1 MADDLKIRVPVEL
14 DTSKVKDDIPK
25 LNNILANDNKAHA
38 KIIGGLDLN
47 KTQKKIQSQLATISK
62 NLKIDIGGLNVTSIQ
77 SGIKVAEKQVVSSVK
92 NIKHEIQNIDTTLAE
107 TFKAG
112 FNKDG
117 QIDIIKTIE
126 NARKI
131 LSQFGNPT
139 FSWAKDSSGEVTQIT
154 AEVTSLTGQ
163 VEKLKYALN
172 ETNGSFD
179 YLSGSSS
186 EKGIL
191 KLIADI
197 DKAKSDYTAKLSA
210 FKSANKGIESGI
222 GNEINAVNVAI
233 DNLGKGG
240 SIAEV
245 DKLFNSLKTTA
256 SNIRQ
261 NLKSLTSSFNETTN
275 AENTLAKMP
284 TTIQEISNN
293 FSKLKN
299 QPQEIVDLIQGLNTQ
314 LTKVKDTEENFGR
327 NKQWSEEYRELVVS
341 VKKAETEIKSLQ
353 LLEKSD
359 NSEAQQQASRY
370 NKIIENISLINK
382 LEKQRISAGKEETVE
397 INRQIKNAK
406 GRISTAESYLKKNK
420 LISSEYEEQIRLL
433 KKTGEYQQA
442 IVKAKSADK
451 SSATSTKTENNVARL
466 TQNLTT
472 LETKWKESPIFNGE
486 FQEKFNELKTS
497 LSNVGG
503 DPKALDEYRIKL
515 NELTNELKRADVAY
529 KASFSSNKSQ
539 QSIEATKQN
548 IKKLIYTI
556 QTWQQ
561 ANTKAMSKNTFN
573 GGTYQVETDNMI
585 ASLKKLLNASDL
597 TASDLKANVD
607 KINRSFRTMSSE
619 AQAAG
624 VNGLSFFDKIKEDA
638 LKFTSWMSLT
648 TVISGISRE
657 AVKFYNNVVDIDTA
671 MTELRKVTDN
681 TNQQYAEFFDN
692 IGQKAKDLKINLSD
706 LISQTAEWG
715 KRGYS
720 LDEAETLATNSGIYS
735 VVGEVDNATAVQ
747 DLTTVMKSY
756 NMTVDE
762 SINIVDKFN
771 AISNK
776 YAVSASDIGDMLS
789 RSVSSL
795 SVAGNTLDQ
804 AIAMGTAITEITGDA
819 AEAGNSLKVLSMR
832 LRGAKTELE
841 DAGESTEGM
850 AVSTSKLREDIK
862 ALTNVNGT
870 GGFDIMKDSQ
880 NFKSTYEIMKG
891 IANVW
896 NDLTDTSKAAVIEK
910 IAGKQRGNTITAL
923 LTNMSQADKIVN
935 DSIGSA
941 GSAMSEY
948 EKYLDSIQGRVQGF
962 QTSIENLSA
971 TLINGDLVKF
981 GITSGT
987 QIIDVL
993 DNLISKFGVL
1003 ETLIPTVMA
1012 GLSFKNVGK
1021 QLLKMP
1027 TYAQPQ
1033 TICA

>member
-25 LNNILANDNKAHA
+25 LNNVLANDNKAHA
-38 KIIGGLDLN
+38 KIIGGLDLS

-77 SGIKVAEKQVVSSVK
+77 NSIKVAEKQVTSSVK

-117 QIDIIKTIE
+117 QIDIVKTIE
-126 NARKI
+126 NARKV

-139 FSWAKDSSGEVTQIT
+139 FSWTKDSSGEVTQIA

-222 GNEINAVNVAI
+222 GNEINAVNAAI

-284 TTIQEISNN
+284 ATIQEISNS
-293 FSKLKN
+293 FSKLKQ
-299 QPQEIVDLIQGLNTQ
+299 QPSEVSELISNLNSQ
-314 LTKVKDTEENFGR
+314 LNKVNETESQFGR
-327 NKQWSEEYRELVVS
+327 NEKWSEEYRELVVS

-406 GRISTAESYLKKNK
+406 GRISTAESYLEKHK

-433 KKTGEYQQA
+433 KRTGEYEQA

-607 KINRSFRTMSSE
+607 KINRSFKTMSSE

-692 IGQKAKDLKINLSD
+692 IGQKAKDLKIDLSD

-896 NDLTDTSKAAVIEK
+896 NDLTDTSKAAIIEK

-923 LTNMSQADKIVN
+923 LTNMSQANKIVN

-1003 ETLIPTVMA
+1003 ETLIPAVMA

>member
-25 LNNILANDNKAHA
+25 LNNVLANDNKAHA
-38 KIIGGLDLN
+38 KIIGELDLS

-77 SGIKVAEKQVVSSVK
+77 NSIKVAEKQVTSSVK

-117 QIDIIKTIE
+117 QIDIVKTIE
-126 NARKI
+126 NARKV

-139 FSWAKDSSGEVTQIT
+139 FSWTKDSSGEVTQIA

-197 DKAKSDYTAKLSA
+197 DKAKSKYTTLLSE
-210 FKSANKGIESGI
+210 FKSSNSGIETGLTK
-222 GNEINAVNVAI
+222 EIADVNNAIN
-233 DNLGKGG
+233 NLGKGG
-240 SIAEV
+240 SVAEV
-245 DKLFNSLKTTA
+245 DSLFNTLKTTA
-256 SNIRQ
+256 NEIKQ
-261 NLKSLTSSFNETTN
+261 NLDTTSSSFNKVTN

-284 TTIQEISNN
+284 ATIQEISNN

-299 QPQEIVDLIQGLNTQ
+299 QPQEIVDLIQGLDTQ

-327 NKQWSEEYRELVVS
+327 NKKWSEEYRELVVS

-359 NSEAQQQASRY
+359 NSEAQQQAHYY
-370 NKIIENISLINK
+370 NKMFGEIKQINK
-382 LEKQRISAGKEETVE
+382 LKKQQVNAGEQENVE
-397 INRQIKNAK
+397 LKRQIKNL
-406 GRISTAESYLKKNK
+406 ESRVSYDEKQLKKKK
-420 LISSEYEEQIRLL
+420 LITEELERQKNELINIGREELRL
-433 KKTGEYQQA
+433 A
-442 IVKAKSADK
+442 NSRSADK

-648 TVISGISRE
+648 TVISGVSRE

-692 IGQKAKDLKINLSD
+692 IGQKAKDLKIDLSD

-896 NDLTDTSKAAVIEK
+896 NDLTDTSKAAIIEK

-1003 ETLIPTVMA
+1003 ETLIPAVMA

-1021 QLLKMP
+1021 QYIKMP

>member
-25 LNNILANDNKAHA
+25 LNNVLANDNKAHA
-38 KIIGGLDLN
+38 KIIGELDLN

-77 SGIKVAEKQVVSSVK
+77 SSIKAAEKQVTSSVK

-112 FNKDG
+112 FNKNG
-117 QIDIIKTIE
+117 QIDIVKTIE
-126 NARKI
+126 NARKV

-139 FSWAKDSSGEVTQIT
+139 FSWTKDSSGEVTQIT

-197 DKAKSDYTAKLSA
+197 DKAKSKYTTLLSE
-210 FKSANKGIESGI
+210 FKSSNSGIETGLTK
-222 GNEINAVNVAI
+222 EIADVNNAIN
-233 DNLGKGG
+233 NLGKGG
-240 SIAEV
+240 SVAEV
-245 DKLFNSLKTTA
+245 DSLFNTLKTTA
-256 SNIRQ
+256 NEIKQ
-261 NLKSLTSSFNETTN
+261 NLDTTSSSFNKVTN

-284 TTIQEISNN
+284 ATIQEISNN

-314 LTKVKDTEENFGR
+314 LIKVKDTEENFGR

-359 NSEAQQQASRY
+359 NSEAQQQVHYY
-370 NKIIENISLINK
+370 NKIFGEIKQINK
-382 LEKQRISAGKEETVE
+382 LKKQQVNAGEQENVE
-397 INRQIKNAK
+397 LKRQIKNLES
-406 GRISTAESYLKKNK
+406 RISYDEKQLKKKK
-420 LISSEYEEQIRLL
+420 LITEELERQKNELINIGREELRL
-433 KKTGEYQQA
+433 A
-442 IVKAKSADK
+442 NSRSADK

-515 NELTNELKRADVAY
+515 NELTNELKRADVVY
-529 KASFSSNKSQ
+529 KASFSNNKSQ
-539 QSIEATKQN
+539 QSIEATRQN

-597 TASDLKANVD
+597 TASDLKVNVD
-607 KINRSFRTMSSE
+607 RINRSFRTMSSE

-692 IGQKAKDLKINLSD
+692 IGQKAKDLKIDLSD

-819 AEAGNSLKVLSMR
+819 AEAGKHKLPDYIIIYSM
-832 LRGAKTELE
+832 KITI
-841 DAGESTEGM
+841 S
-850 AVSTSKLREDIK
+850 V
-862 ALTNVNGT
+862 
-870 GGFDIMKDSQ
+870 
-880 NFKSTYEIMKG
+880 KG
-891 IANVW
+891 
-896 NDLTDTSKAAVIEK
+896 
-910 IAGKQRGNTITAL
+910 
-923 LTNMSQADKIVN
+923 
-935 DSIGSA
+935 
-941 GSAMSEY
+941 
-948 EKYLDSIQGRVQGF
+948 
-962 QTSIENLSA
+962 
-971 TLINGDLVKF
+971 
-981 GITSGT
+981 
-987 QIIDVL
+987 
-993 DNLISKFGVL
+993 
-1003 ETLIPTVMA
+1003 
-1012 GLSFKNVGK
+1012 
-1021 QLLKMP
+1021 
-1027 TYAQPQ
+1027 
-1033 TICA
+1033 

>member
-25 LNNILANDNKAHA
+25 LNNVLANDNKAHA
-38 KIIGGLDLN
+38 KIIGELDLS

-77 SGIKVAEKQVVSSVK
+77 NSIKVAEKQVTSSVK

-117 QIDIIKTIE
+117 QIDIVKTIE
-126 NARKI
+126 NARKV

-139 FSWAKDSSGEVTQIT
+139 FSWTKDSSGEVTQIT

-222 GNEINAVNVAI
+222 GNEINAVNAAI
-233 DNLGKGG
+233 DNLGNGG

-284 TTIQEISNN
+284 ATIQEISNS
-293 FSKLKN
+293 FSKLKQ
-299 QPQEIVDLIQGLNTQ
+299 QPSEVSELIGNLNSQ
-314 LTKVKDTEENFGR
+314 LNKVNETESQFGR
-327 NKQWSEEYRELVVS
+327 NEKWSEEYRELVVS

-406 GRISTAESYLKKNK
+406 GRISTAESYLEKHK

-433 KKTGEYQQA
+433 KRTGEYEQA

-692 IGQKAKDLKINLSD
+692 IGQKAKDLKIDLSD

-819 AEAGNSLKVLSMR
+819 AEAGKRKLPDYIIIYSMQI
-832 LRGAKTELE
+832 TI
-841 DAGESTEGM
+841 S
-850 AVSTSKLREDIK
+850 V
-862 ALTNVNGT
+862 
-870 GGFDIMKDSQ
+870 
-880 NFKSTYEIMKG
+880 KG
-891 IANVW
+891 
-896 NDLTDTSKAAVIEK
+896 
-910 IAGKQRGNTITAL
+910 
-923 LTNMSQADKIVN
+923 
-935 DSIGSA
+935 
-941 GSAMSEY
+941 
-948 EKYLDSIQGRVQGF
+948 
-962 QTSIENLSA
+962 
-971 TLINGDLVKF
+971 
-981 GITSGT
+981 
-987 QIIDVL
+987 
-993 DNLISKFGVL
+993 
-1003 ETLIPTVMA
+1003 
-1012 GLSFKNVGK
+1012 
-1021 QLLKMP
+1021 
-1027 TYAQPQ
+1027 
-1033 TICA
+1033 

>member
-25 LNNILANDNKAHA
+25 LNNVLANDNKAHA
-38 KIIGGLDLN
+38 KIIGELDLN

-77 SGIKVAEKQVVSSVK
+77 SSIKAAEKQVTSSVK

-117 QIDIIKTIE
+117 QIDIVKTIE

-139 FSWAKDSSGEVTQIT
+139 FSWTKDSSGEVTQIT

-186 EKGIL
+186 EKSIL

-222 GNEINAVNVAI
+222 GNEINAVNAAI

-284 TTIQEISNN
+284 ATIQEISNS
-293 FSKLKN
+293 FSKLKQ
-299 QPQEIVDLIQGLNTQ
+299 QPSEVSELINNLNSQ
-314 LTKVKDTEENFGR
+314 LNKVNKTESQFGR
-327 NKQWSEEYRELVVS
+327 NEKWSEEYRELVIS
-341 VKKAETEIKSLQ
+341 VKKAETEIKNLQ

-406 GRISTAESYLKKNK
+406 GRISTAESYLEKHK

-433 KKTGEYQQA
+433 KKTGEYEQA

-486 FQEKFNELKTS
+486 FQEKFNELKIS

-539 QSIEATKQN
+539 QNIEATRQN

-561 ANTKAMSKNTFN
+561 ANTKAMGKNTFN

-597 TASDLKANVD
+597 TASDLKVNVD

-692 IGQKAKDLKINLSD
+692 IGQKAKDLKIDLSD

-795 SVAGNTLDQ
+795 RVAGNTLDQ

-910 IAGKQRGNTITAL
+910 IAGR
-923 LTNMSQADKIVN
+923 V
-935 DSIGSA
+935 
-941 GSAMSEY
+941 
-948 EKYLDSIQGRVQGF
+948 YLNVQ
-962 QTSIENLSA
+962 
-971 TLINGDLVKF
+971 K
-981 GITSGT
+981 
-987 QIIDVL
+987 
-993 DNLISKFGVL
+993 
-1003 ETLIPTVMA
+1003 
-1012 GLSFKNVGK
+1012 
-1021 QLLKMP
+1021 
-1027 TYAQPQ
+1027 
-1033 TICA
+1033 CA

>member
-25 LNNILANDNKAHA
+25 LNNVLANDNKAHV
-38 KIIGGLDLN
+38 KIIGELDLS

-77 SGIKVAEKQVVSSVK
+77 NSIKVAEKQVTSSVK

-117 QIDIIKTIE
+117 QIDIVKTIE
-126 NARKI
+126 NARKV

-139 FSWAKDSSGEVTQIT
+139 FSWTKDSSGEVAQIT

-222 GNEINAVNVAI
+222 GNEINAVNAAI
-233 DNLGKGG
+233 DNLGNGG

-284 TTIQEISNN
+284 ATIQEISNS
-293 FSKLKN
+293 FSKLKQ
-299 QPQEIVDLIQGLNTQ
+299 QPSEVSELIGNLNSQ
-314 LTKVKDTEENFGR
+314 LNKVNETESQFGR
-327 NKQWSEEYRELVVS
+327 NEKWSEEYRELVVS

-406 GRISTAESYLKKNK
+406 GRISTAESYLEKHK

-433 KKTGEYQQA
+433 KRTGEYEQA

-451 SSATSTKTENNVARL
+451 SSATFTKTENNVARL

-472 LETKWKESPIFNGE
+472 LETNWKESPIFNGE

-503 DPKALDEYRIKL
+503 NPKALDEYRIKL

-539 QSIEATKQN
+539 QSIEVTKQN

-692 IGQKAKDLKINLSD
+692 IGQKAKDLKIDLSD

-910 IAGKQRGNTITAL
+910 IAGR
-923 LTNMSQADKIVN
+923 V
-935 DSIGSA
+935 
-941 GSAMSEY
+941 
-948 EKYLDSIQGRVQGF
+948 YLNVQ
-962 QTSIENLSA
+962 
-971 TLINGDLVKF
+971 K
-981 GITSGT
+981 
-987 QIIDVL
+987 
-993 DNLISKFGVL
+993 
-1003 ETLIPTVMA
+1003 
-1012 GLSFKNVGK
+1012 
-1021 QLLKMP
+1021 
-1027 TYAQPQ
+1027 
-1033 TICA
+1033 CA

>member
-25 LNNILANDNKAHA
+25 LNNVLANDNKAHV
-38 KIIGGLDLN
+38 KIIGELDLS

-77 SGIKVAEKQVVSSVK
+77 NSIKVAEKQVTSSVK

-117 QIDIIKTIE
+117 QIDIVKTIE
-126 NARKI
+126 NARKV

-139 FSWAKDSSGEVTQIT
+139 FSWTKDSSGEVAQIT

-222 GNEINAVNVAI
+222 GNEINAVNAAI
-233 DNLGKGG
+233 DNLGNGG

-284 TTIQEISNN
+284 ATIQEISNS
-293 FSKLKN
+293 FSKLKQ
-299 QPQEIVDLIQGLNTQ
+299 QPSEVSELIGNLNSQ
-314 LTKVKDTEENFGR
+314 LNKVNETESQFGR
-327 NKQWSEEYRELVVS
+327 NEKWSEEYRELVVS

-406 GRISTAESYLKKNK
+406 GRISTAESYLEKHK

-433 KKTGEYQQA
+433 KRTGEYEQA

-451 SSATSTKTENNVARL
+451 SSVTFTKTENNVARL

-472 LETKWKESPIFNGE
+472 LETNWKESPIFNGE

-503 DPKALDEYRIKL
+503 NPKALDEYRIKL

-910 IAGKQRGNTITAL
+910 IAGR
-923 LTNMSQADKIVN
+923 V
-935 DSIGSA
+935 
-941 GSAMSEY
+941 
-948 EKYLDSIQGRVQGF
+948 YLNVQ
-962 QTSIENLSA
+962 
-971 TLINGDLVKF
+971 K
-981 GITSGT
+981 
-987 QIIDVL
+987 
-993 DNLISKFGVL
+993 
-1003 ETLIPTVMA
+1003 
-1012 GLSFKNVGK
+1012 
-1021 QLLKMP
+1021 
-1027 TYAQPQ
+1027 
-1033 TICA
+1033 CA

>member
-25 LNNILANDNKAHA
+25 LNNVLANDNKAHA
-38 KIIGGLDLN
+38 KIIGELDLN

-77 SGIKVAEKQVVSSVK
+77 SSIKAAEKQVTSSVK

-117 QIDIIKTIE
+117 QIDIVKTIE
-126 NARKI
+126 NARKV

-139 FSWAKDSSGEVTQIT
+139 FSWTKDSSGEVTQIT

-284 TTIQEISNN
+284 ATIQEISNS
-293 FSKLKN
+293 FSKLKQQPSEVSELIGNLNSQLNKVNETEN
-299 QPQEIVDLIQGLNTQ
+299 Q
-314 LTKVKDTEENFGR
+314 FGR
-327 NKQWSEEYRELVVS
+327 NEKWSEEYRELVVS
-341 VKKAETEIKSLQ
+341 VKKAETEIKNLQ

-433 KKTGEYQQA
+433 KKTGEYEQA

-539 QSIEATKQN
+539 QNIEATRQN

-561 ANTKAMSKNTFN
+561 ANTKAMGKNTFN

-597 TASDLKANVD
+597 TASDLKVNVD

-671 MTELRKVTDN
+671 MTDLRKVTDN
-681 TNQQYAEFFDN
+681 TNQQYTEFFDN
-692 IGQKAKDLKINLSD
+692 IGQKAKDLKIDLSD

-910 IAGKQRGNTITAL
+910 IAGR
-923 LTNMSQADKIVN
+923 V
-935 DSIGSA
+935 
-941 GSAMSEY
+941 
-948 EKYLDSIQGRVQGF
+948 YLNVQ
-962 QTSIENLSA
+962 
-971 TLINGDLVKF
+971 K
-981 GITSGT
+981 
-987 QIIDVL
+987 
-993 DNLISKFGVL
+993 
-1003 ETLIPTVMA
+1003 
-1012 GLSFKNVGK
+1012 
-1021 QLLKMP
+1021 
-1027 TYAQPQ
+1027 
-1033 TICA
+1033 CA

>member
-25 LNNILANDNKAHA
+25 LNNVLANDNKAHA
-38 KIIGGLDLN
+38 KIIGELDLN

-77 SGIKVAEKQVVSSVK
+77 SSIKAAEKQVTSSVK

-117 QIDIIKTIE
+117 QIDIVKTIE

-139 FSWAKDSSGEVTQIT
+139 FSWTKDSSGEVTQIT

-222 GNEINAVNVAI
+222 GNEINAVNAAI

-284 TTIQEISNN
+284 ATIQEISNS
-293 FSKLKN
+293 FSKLKQQPSEVSELISNLNSQLNKVNETEN
-299 QPQEIVDLIQGLNTQ
+299 Q
-314 LTKVKDTEENFGR
+314 FGR
-327 NKQWSEEYRELVVS
+327 NEKWSEEYRELVVS

-406 GRISTAESYLKKNK
+406 GRISTAERYLKKNK

-433 KKTGEYQQA
+433 KKTGEYEQA

-486 FQEKFNELKTS
+486 FQEKFNKLKTS

-539 QSIEATKQN
+539 QNIEATRQN

-561 ANTKAMSKNTFN
+561 VNTKAMSKNTFN
-573 GGTYQVETDNMI
+573 GSTYQVETDNMI

-607 KINRSFRTMSSE
+607 KINRSFRTMGSE

-671 MTELRKVTDN
+671 MTDLRKVTDN

-692 IGQKAKDLKINLSD
+692 IGQKAKDLKIDLSD

>member
-25 LNNILANDNKAHA
+25 LNNVLANDNKAHA
-38 KIIGGLDLN
+38 KIIGELDLN

-77 SGIKVAEKQVVSSVK
+77 SSIKAAEKQVTSSVK

-117 QIDIIKTIE
+117 QIDIVKTIE

-139 FSWAKDSSGEVTQIT
+139 FSWTKDSSGEVTQIT

-191 KLIADI
+191 KLVADI

-284 TTIQEISNN
+284 ATIQEISNS
-293 FSKLKN
+293 FSKLKQ
-299 QPQEIVDLIQGLNTQ
+299 QPSEVSDLISSLNSQ
-314 LTKVKDTEENFGR
+314 LNKVNETESQFGR
-327 NKQWSEEYRELVVS
+327 NEKWSEEYRELVVS

-406 GRISTAESYLKKNK
+406 GRISTAESYLEKHK

-433 KKTGEYQQA
+433 KKTGEYEQA

-515 NELTNELKRADVAY
+515 NELTNGLKRADVAY

-539 QSIEATKQN
+539 QNIEATRQN

-561 ANTKAMSKNTFN
+561 ANTKAMGKNTFN

-597 TASDLKANVD
+597 TASDLKVNVD

-692 IGQKAKDLKINLSD
+692 IGQKAKDLKIDLSD

-896 NDLTDTSKAAVIEK
+896 NDLTDTSKAAIIEK

-948 EKYLDSIQGRVQGF
+948 EKYLDSIQGRIQGF

>member
-25 LNNILANDNKAHA
+25 LNNVLANDNKAHA
-38 KIIGGLDLN
+38 KIIGELDLS

-77 SGIKVAEKQVVSSVK
+77 NSIKVAEKQVTSSVK

-117 QIDIIKTIE
+117 QIDIVKTIE
-126 NARKI
+126 NARKV

-222 GNEINAVNVAI
+222 GNEINAVNAAI

-284 TTIQEISNN
+284 ATIQEISNS
-293 FSKLKN
+293 FSKLKQ
-299 QPQEIVDLIQGLNTQ
+299 QPSEVSELISNLNSQ
-314 LTKVKDTEENFGR
+314 LNKVNETESQFGR
-327 NKQWSEEYRELVVS
+327 NEKWSEEYRELVVS

-406 GRISTAESYLKKNK
+406 GRISTAESYLEKHK

-433 KKTGEYQQA
+433 KKTGEYEQA

-539 QSIEATKQN
+539 QNIEATKQN

-607 KINRSFRTMSSE
+607 RINRSFRTMSSE

-692 IGQKAKDLKINLSD
+692 IGQKAKDLKIDLSD

-896 NDLTDTSKAAVIEK
+896 NDLTDTSKAAIIEK

-1003 ETLIPTVMA
+1003 ETLIPAVMA

-1021 QLLKMP
+1021 QYIKMP

>member
-25 LNNILANDNKAHA
+25 LNNVLANDNKAHA
-38 KIIGGLDLN
+38 KIIGELDLS

-77 SGIKVAEKQVVSSVK
+77 NSIKVAEKQVTSSVK

-117 QIDIIKTIE
+117 QIDIVKTIE
-126 NARKI
+126 NARKV
-131 LSQFGNPT
+131 LSQFGNPA

-284 TTIQEISNN
+284 ATIQEISNS
-293 FSKLKN
+293 FSKLKQQPSEVSELIGNLNSQLNKVNETEN
-299 QPQEIVDLIQGLNTQ
+299 Q
-314 LTKVKDTEENFGR
+314 FGR
-327 NKQWSEEYRELVVS
+327 NEKWSEEYRELVVS
-341 VKKAETEIKSLQ
+341 VKKAETEIKNLQ

-359 NSEAQQQASRY
+359 NSEAQQQAHYY
-370 NKIIENISLINK
+370 NKMFGEIKQINK
-382 LEKQRISAGKEETVE
+382 LKKQQVNAGEQENVE
-397 INRQIKNAK
+397 LKRQIKNL
-406 GRISTAESYLKKNK
+406 ESRVSYDERQLKKKK
-420 LISSEYEEQIRLL
+420 LITEELERQKNELINIGREELRL
-433 KKTGEYQQA
+433 A
-442 IVKAKSADK
+442 NSRSADK

-648 TVISGISRE
+648 TVISGVSRE

-692 IGQKAKDLKINLSD
+692 IGQKAKDLKIDLSD

-896 NDLTDTSKAAVIEK
+896 NDLTDTSKAAIIEK

-1003 ETLIPTVMA
+1003 ETLIPAVMA

-1021 QLLKMP
+1021 QYIKMP

>member
-25 LNNILANDNKAHA
+25 LNNVLANDNKAHV
-38 KIIGGLDLN
+38 KIIGELDLS

-77 SGIKVAEKQVVSSVK
+77 NSIKVAEKQVTSSVK

-117 QIDIIKTIE
+117 QIDIVKTIE
-126 NARKI
+126 NARKV

-139 FSWAKDSSGEVTQIT
+139 FSWTKDSSGEVAQIT

-222 GNEINAVNVAI
+222 GNEINAVNAAI
-233 DNLGKGG
+233 DNLGNGG

-284 TTIQEISNN
+284 ATIQEISNS
-293 FSKLKN
+293 FSKLKQ
-299 QPQEIVDLIQGLNTQ
+299 QPSEVSELIGNLNSQ
-314 LTKVKDTEENFGR
+314 LNKVNETESQFGR
-327 NKQWSEEYRELVVS
+327 NEKWSEEYRELVVS

-406 GRISTAESYLKKNK
+406 GRISTAESYLEKHK

-433 KKTGEYQQA
+433 KRTGEYEQA

-451 SSATSTKTENNVARL
+451 SSATFTKTENNVARL

-472 LETKWKESPIFNGE
+472 LETNWKESPIFNGE

-503 DPKALDEYRIKL
+503 NPKALDEYRIKL

-692 IGQKAKDLKINLSD
+692 IGQKAKDLKIDLSD
-706 LISQTAEWG
+706 LISQTAKWG

-896 NDLTDTSKAAVIEK
+896 NDLTDTSKAAIIEK
-910 IAGKQRGNTITAL
+910 IAGR
-923 LTNMSQADKIVN
+923 V
-935 DSIGSA
+935 
-941 GSAMSEY
+941 
-948 EKYLDSIQGRVQGF
+948 YLNVQ
-962 QTSIENLSA
+962 
-971 TLINGDLVKF
+971 K
-981 GITSGT
+981 
-987 QIIDVL
+987 
-993 DNLISKFGVL
+993 
-1003 ETLIPTVMA
+1003 
-1012 GLSFKNVGK
+1012 
-1021 QLLKMP
+1021 
-1027 TYAQPQ
+1027 
-1033 TICA
+1033 CA

>member
-14 DTSKVKDDIPK
+14 DTSKVKDDISK
-25 LNNILANDNKAHA
+25 LNNVLANDNKAHA
-38 KIIGGLDLN
+38 KIIGELDLN

-77 SGIKVAEKQVVSSVK
+77 SGIKVAEKRVVSSVK

-117 QIDIIKTIE
+117 QIDIVKTIE
-126 NARKI
+126 NARKV

-139 FSWAKDSSGEVTQIT
+139 FSWTKDSSGEVTQIT

-222 GNEINAVNVAI
+222 GNEINAVNAAI

-284 TTIQEISNN
+284 VTIQEISNS
-293 FSKLKN
+293 FSKLKQQPSEVSELISNLNSQLNKVNETEN
-299 QPQEIVDLIQGLNTQ
+299 Q
-314 LTKVKDTEENFGR
+314 FGR
-327 NKQWSEEYRELVVS
+327 NEKWSEEYRELVVS

-406 GRISTAESYLKKNK
+406 GRISTAERYLKKNK

-433 KKTGEYQQA
+433 KKTGEYEQA

-486 FQEKFNELKTS
+486 FQEKFNKLKTS

-539 QSIEATKQN
+539 QNIEATRQN

-561 ANTKAMSKNTFN
+561 VNTKAMSKNTFN

-671 MTELRKVTDN
+671 MTDLRKVTDN

-692 IGQKAKDLKINLSD
+692 IGQKAKDLKIDLSD

>member
-25 LNNILANDNKAHA
+25 LNNVLANDNKAHV
-38 KIIGGLDLN
+38 KIIGELDLS

-77 SGIKVAEKQVVSSVK
+77 NSIKVAEKQVTSSVK

-117 QIDIIKTIE
+117 QIDIVKTIE
-126 NARKI
+126 NARKV

-139 FSWAKDSSGEVTQIT
+139 FSWTKDSSGEVAQIT

-222 GNEINAVNVAI
+222 GNEINAVNAAI
-233 DNLGKGG
+233 DNLGNGG

-284 TTIQEISNN
+284 ATIQEISNS
-293 FSKLKN
+293 FSKLKQ
-299 QPQEIVDLIQGLNTQ
+299 QPSEVSELIGNLNSQ
-314 LTKVKDTEENFGR
+314 LNKVNETESQFGR

-359 NSEAQQQASRY
+359 NSEAQQQAHYY
-370 NKIIENISLINK
+370 NKMFGEIKQINK
-382 LEKQRISAGKEETVE
+382 LKKQQVNAGEQENVE
-397 INRQIKNAK
+397 LKRQIKNL
-406 GRISTAESYLKKNK
+406 ESRVSYDEKQLKKKK
-420 LISSEYEEQIRLL
+420 LITEELERQKNELINIGREELRL
-433 KKTGEYQQA
+433 A
-442 IVKAKSADK
+442 NSRSADK

-539 QSIEATKQN
+539 QNIEATKQN

-692 IGQKAKDLKINLSD
+692 IGQKAKDLKIDLSD

-896 NDLTDTSKAAVIEK
+896 NNLTDTSKAAVIEK

-1003 ETLIPTVMA
+1003 KTLIPTVMA

>member
-25 LNNILANDNKAHA
+25 LNNVLANDNKAHA
-38 KIIGGLDLN
+38 KIIGELDLN

-77 SGIKVAEKQVVSSVK
+77 SSIKAAEKQVTSSVK

-117 QIDIIKTIE
+117 QIDIVKTIE
-126 NARKI
+126 NARKV

-139 FSWAKDSSGEVTQIT
+139 FSWTKDSSGEVTQIT
-154 AEVTSLTGQ
+154 AEITSLTGQ

-222 GNEINAVNVAI
+222 GNEINAVNIAI

-284 TTIQEISNN
+284 ATIQEISNS
-293 FSKLKN
+293 FSKLKQ
-299 QPQEIVDLIQGLNTQ
+299 QPSEVSELINNLTSQLN
-314 LTKVKDTEENFGR
+314 KVNETESQFGR
-327 NKQWSEEYRELVVS
+327 NEKWSEEYRELVVS
-341 VKKAETEIKSLQ
+341 VKKAETEIKNLQ

-406 GRISTAESYLKKNK
+406 GRISTAESYLEKHK

-433 KKTGEYQQA
+433 KKTGEYEQA

-539 QSIEATKQN
+539 QNIEATRQN

-561 ANTKAMSKNTFN
+561 ANTKAMGKNTFN

-597 TASDLKANVD
+597 TASDLKVNVD

-671 MTELRKVTDN
+671 MTDLRKVTDN

-692 IGQKAKDLKINLSD
+692 IGQKAKDLKIDLSD

-776 YAVSASDIGDMLS
+776 YAVSASDIGDILS

>member
-25 LNNILANDNKAHA
+25 LNNVLANDNKAHA
-38 KIIGGLDLN
+38 KIIGELDLN

-126 NARKI
+126 NARKV

-139 FSWAKDSSGEVTQIT
+139 FSWTKDSSGEVTQIT

-191 KLIADI
+191 KLVADI

-284 TTIQEISNN
+284 ATIQEISNS
-293 FSKLKN
+293 FSKLKQ
-299 QPQEIVDLIQGLNTQ
+299 QPSEVSDLISSLNSQ
-314 LTKVKDTEENFGR
+314 LNKVNETESQFGR
-327 NKQWSEEYRELVVS
+327 NEKWSKEYRELVVS

-359 NSEAQQQASRY
+359 NSETQQQASRY

-433 KKTGEYQQA
+433 KKTGEYEQA

-539 QSIEATKQN
+539 QNIEATRQN

-561 ANTKAMSKNTFN
+561 ANTKAMGKNTFN

-597 TASDLKANVD
+597 TASDLKVNVD

-671 MTELRKVTDN
+671 MTDLRKVTDN
-681 TNQQYAEFFDN
+681 TNQQYTEFFDN
-692 IGQKAKDLKINLSD
+692 IGQKAKDLKIDLSD

-910 IAGKQRGNTITAL
+910 IAGR
-923 LTNMSQADKIVN
+923 V
-935 DSIGSA
+935 
-941 GSAMSEY
+941 
-948 EKYLDSIQGRVQGF
+948 YLNVQ
-962 QTSIENLSA
+962 
-971 TLINGDLVKF
+971 K
-981 GITSGT
+981 
-987 QIIDVL
+987 
-993 DNLISKFGVL
+993 
-1003 ETLIPTVMA
+1003 
-1012 GLSFKNVGK
+1012 
-1021 QLLKMP
+1021 
-1027 TYAQPQ
+1027 
-1033 TICA
+1033 CA

>member
-25 LNNILANDNKAHA
+25 LNNVLANDNKAHA
-38 KIIGGLDLN
+38 KIIGELDLN

-77 SGIKVAEKQVVSSVK
+77 SSIKAAEKQVTSSVK

-126 NARKI
+126 NARKV

-139 FSWAKDSSGEVTQIT
+139 FSWTKDSSGEVTQIT

-284 TTIQEISNN
+284 ATIQEISNS
-293 FSKLKN
+293 FSKLKQQPSEVSELIGNLNSQLNKVNETEN
-299 QPQEIVDLIQGLNTQ
+299 Q
-314 LTKVKDTEENFGR
+314 FGR
-327 NKQWSEEYRELVVS
+327 NEKWSEEYRELVVS
-341 VKKAETEIKSLQ
+341 VKKAETEIKNLQ

-406 GRISTAESYLKKNK
+406 GRISTAESYLEKHK

-433 KKTGEYQQA
+433 KKTGEYEQA

-451 SSATSTKTENNVARL
+451 SSVTSTKTENNVARL

-539 QSIEATKQN
+539 QNIEATRQN

-561 ANTKAMSKNTFN
+561 ANTKAMGKNTFN

-597 TASDLKANVD
+597 TASDLKVNVD

-671 MTELRKVTDN
+671 MTDLRKVTDN
-681 TNQQYAEFFDN
+681 TNQQYTEFFDN
-692 IGQKAKDLKINLSD
+692 IGQKAKDLKIDLPD

>member
-25 LNNILANDNKAHA
+25 LNNVLANDNKAHA
-38 KIIGGLDLN
+38 KIIGELDLS

-77 SGIKVAEKQVVSSVK
+77 NSIKVAEKQVTSSVK

-117 QIDIIKTIE
+117 QIDIVKTIE
-126 NARKI
+126 NARKV

-139 FSWAKDSSGEVTQIT
+139 FSWTKDSSGEVTQIT

-222 GNEINAVNVAI
+222 GNEINAVNAAI
-233 DNLGKGG
+233 DNLGNGG

-284 TTIQEISNN
+284 ATIQEISNS
-293 FSKLKN
+293 FSKLKQ
-299 QPQEIVDLIQGLNTQ
+299 QPSEVSELIGNLNSQ
-314 LTKVKDTEENFGR
+314 LNKVNETESQFGR
-327 NKQWSEEYRELVVS
+327 NEKWSEEYRELVVS

-406 GRISTAESYLKKNK
+406 GRISTAESYLEKHK

-433 KKTGEYQQA
+433 KRTGEYEQA

-539 QSIEATKQN
+539 QNIEATKQN

-648 TVISGISRE
+648 TVISGVSRE

-692 IGQKAKDLKINLSD
+692 IGQKAKDLKIDLSD

-819 AEAGNSLKVLSMR
+819 AEAGKHKLPDYIIIYSMQI
-832 LRGAKTELE
+832 TI
-841 DAGESTEGM
+841 S
-850 AVSTSKLREDIK
+850 V
-862 ALTNVNGT
+862 
-870 GGFDIMKDSQ
+870 
-880 NFKSTYEIMKG
+880 KG
-891 IANVW
+891 
-896 NDLTDTSKAAVIEK
+896 
-910 IAGKQRGNTITAL
+910 
-923 LTNMSQADKIVN
+923 
-935 DSIGSA
+935 
-941 GSAMSEY
+941 
-948 EKYLDSIQGRVQGF
+948 
-962 QTSIENLSA
+962 
-971 TLINGDLVKF
+971 
-981 GITSGT
+981 
-987 QIIDVL
+987 
-993 DNLISKFGVL
+993 
-1003 ETLIPTVMA
+1003 
-1012 GLSFKNVGK
+1012 
-1021 QLLKMP
+1021 
-1027 TYAQPQ
+1027 
-1033 TICA
+1033 

>member
-25 LNNILANDNKAHA
+25 LNNVLANDNKAHA
-38 KIIGGLDLN
+38 KIIGELDLN

-77 SGIKVAEKQVVSSVK
+77 SSIKAAEKQVTSSVK

-117 QIDIIKTIE
+117 QIDIVKTIE

-139 FSWAKDSSGEVTQIT
+139 FSWTKDSSGEVTQIT

-197 DKAKSDYTAKLSA
+197 DKAKSKYTTLLSE
-210 FKSANKGIESGI
+210 FKSSNSGIETGLTK
-222 GNEINAVNVAI
+222 EIADVNNAIN
-233 DNLGKGG
+233 NLGKGG
-240 SIAEV
+240 SVAEV
-245 DKLFNSLKTTA
+245 DSLFNTLKTTA
-256 SNIRQ
+256 NEIKQ
-261 NLKSLTSSFNETTN
+261 NLDTTSSSFNKVTN

-284 TTIQEISNN
+284 ATIQEISNN

-341 VKKAETEIKSLQ
+341 VKKAETEIKNLQ

-359 NSEAQQQASRY
+359 NSEARQQAHYY
-370 NKIIENISLINK
+370 NKMFGEIKQINK
-382 LEKQRISAGKEETVE
+382 LKKQQVNAGEQENVE
-397 INRQIKNAK
+397 LKRQIKNL
-406 GRISTAESYLKKNK
+406 ESRVSYDEKQLKKKK
-420 LISSEYEEQIRLL
+420 LITEELERQKNELINIGKEELRL
-433 KKTGEYQQA
+433 A
-442 IVKAKSADK
+442 NSRSADK

-539 QSIEATKQN
+539 QNIEATRQN

-561 ANTKAMSKNTFN
+561 ANTKAMGKNTFN

-597 TASDLKANVD
+597 TASDLKVNVD

-671 MTELRKVTDN
+671 MTDLRKVTDN

-692 IGQKAKDLKINLSD
+692 IGQKAKDLKIDLSD

>member
-25 LNNILANDNKAHA
+25 LNNVLANDNKAHV
-38 KIIGGLDLN
+38 KIIGELDLS

-77 SGIKVAEKQVVSSVK
+77 NSIKVAEKQVTSSVK

-117 QIDIIKTIE
+117 QIDIVKTIE
-126 NARKI
+126 NARKV

-139 FSWAKDSSGEVTQIT
+139 FSWTKDSSGEVAQIT

-222 GNEINAVNVAI
+222 GNEINAVNAAI
-233 DNLGKGG
+233 DNLGNGG

-284 TTIQEISNN
+284 ATIQEISNS
-293 FSKLKN
+293 FSKLKQ
-299 QPQEIVDLIQGLNTQ
+299 QPSEVSELIGNLNSQ
-314 LTKVKDTEENFGR
+314 LNKVNETESQFGR
-327 NKQWSEEYRELVVS
+327 NEKWSEEYRELVVS

-406 GRISTAESYLKKNK
+406 GRISTAESYLEKHK

-433 KKTGEYQQA
+433 KRTGEYEQA

-451 SSATSTKTENNVARL
+451 SSATFTKTENNVARL

-472 LETKWKESPIFNGE
+472 LETNWKESPIFNGE

-503 DPKALDEYRIKL
+503 NPKALDEYRIKL

-896 NDLTDTSKAAVIEK
+896 NDLTDTSKAAIIEK

>member
-25 LNNILANDNKAHA
+25 LNNVLANDNKAHV
-38 KIIGGLDLN
+38 KIIGELDLS

-77 SGIKVAEKQVVSSVK
+77 NSIKVAEKQVTSSVK

-117 QIDIIKTIE
+117 QIDIVKTIE
-126 NARKI
+126 NARKV

-139 FSWAKDSSGEVTQIT
+139 FSWTKDSSGEVAQIT

-222 GNEINAVNVAI
+222 GNEINAVNAAI
-233 DNLGKGG
+233 DNLGNGG

-284 TTIQEISNN
+284 ATIQEISNS
-293 FSKLKN
+293 FSKLKQ
-299 QPQEIVDLIQGLNTQ
+299 QPSEVSELIGNLNSQ
-314 LTKVKDTEENFGR
+314 LNKVNETESQFGR
-327 NKQWSEEYRELVVS
+327 NEKWSEEYRELVVS

-359 NSEAQQQASRY
+359 NSKAQQQASRY

-406 GRISTAESYLKKNK
+406 GRISTAESYLEKHK

-433 KKTGEYQQA
+433 KRTGEYEQA

-451 SSATSTKTENNVARL
+451 SSATFTKTENNVARL

-472 LETKWKESPIFNGE
+472 LETNWKESPIFNGE

-503 DPKALDEYRIKL
+503 NPKALDEYRIKL

-692 IGQKAKDLKINLSD
+692 IGQKAKDLKIDLSD

-896 NDLTDTSKAAVIEK
+896 NDLTDTSKAAIIEK
-910 IAGKQRGNTITAL
+910 IAGR
-923 LTNMSQADKIVN
+923 V
-935 DSIGSA
+935 
-941 GSAMSEY
+941 
-948 EKYLDSIQGRVQGF
+948 YLNVQ
-962 QTSIENLSA
+962 
-971 TLINGDLVKF
+971 K
-981 GITSGT
+981 
-987 QIIDVL
+987 
-993 DNLISKFGVL
+993 
-1003 ETLIPTVMA
+1003 
-1012 GLSFKNVGK
+1012 
-1021 QLLKMP
+1021 
-1027 TYAQPQ
+1027 
-1033 TICA
+1033 CA

>member
-25 LNNILANDNKAHA
+25 LNNVLANDNKAHV
-38 KIIGGLDLN
+38 KIIGELDLS

-77 SGIKVAEKQVVSSVK
+77 NSIKVAEKQVTSSVK

-117 QIDIIKTIE
+117 QIDIVKTIE
-126 NARKI
+126 NARKV

-139 FSWAKDSSGEVTQIT
+139 FSWTKDSSGEVAQIT

-222 GNEINAVNVAI
+222 GNEINAVNAAI
-233 DNLGKGG
+233 DNLGNGG

-284 TTIQEISNN
+284 ATIQEISNS
-293 FSKLKN
+293 FSKLKQ
-299 QPQEIVDLIQGLNTQ
+299 QPSEVSELIGNLNSQ
-314 LTKVKDTEENFGR
+314 LNKVNETESQFGR
-327 NKQWSEEYRELVVS
+327 NEKWSEEYRELVVS

-406 GRISTAESYLKKNK
+406 GRISTAESYLEKHK

-433 KKTGEYQQA
+433 KRTGEYEQA

-451 SSATSTKTENNVARL
+451 SSATFTKTENNVARL

-472 LETKWKESPIFNGE
+472 LETNWKESPIFNGE

-503 DPKALDEYRIKL
+503 NPKALDEYRIKL

-539 QSIEATKQN
+539 QSIEVTKQN

-692 IGQKAKDLKINLSD
+692 IGQKAKDLKIDLSD

-896 NDLTDTSKAAVIEK
+896 NDLTDTSKAAIIEK
-910 IAGKQRGNTITAL
+910 IAGR
-923 LTNMSQADKIVN
+923 V
-935 DSIGSA
+935 
-941 GSAMSEY
+941 
-948 EKYLDSIQGRVQGF
+948 YLSVQ
-962 QTSIENLSA
+962 
-971 TLINGDLVKF
+971 K
-981 GITSGT
+981 
-987 QIIDVL
+987 
-993 DNLISKFGVL
+993 
-1003 ETLIPTVMA
+1003 
-1012 GLSFKNVGK
+1012 
-1021 QLLKMP
+1021 
-1027 TYAQPQ
+1027 
-1033 TICA
+1033 CA

>member
-25 LNNILANDNKAHA
+25 LNNVLANDNKAHV
-38 KIIGGLDLN
+38 KIIGELDLS

-77 SGIKVAEKQVVSSVK
+77 NSIKVAEKQVTSSVK

-117 QIDIIKTIE
+117 QIDIVKTIE
-126 NARKI
+126 NARKV

-139 FSWAKDSSGEVTQIT
+139 FSWTKDSSGEVAQIT

-222 GNEINAVNVAI
+222 GNEINAVNAAI
-233 DNLGKGG
+233 DNLGNGG
-240 SIAEV
+240 FIAEV

-284 TTIQEISNN
+284 ATIQEISNS
-293 FSKLKN
+293 FSKLKQ
-299 QPQEIVDLIQGLNTQ
+299 QPSEVSELIGNLNSQ
-314 LTKVKDTEENFGR
+314 LNKVNETESQFGR

-359 NSEAQQQASRY
+359 NSEAQQQAHYY
-370 NKIIENISLINK
+370 NKMFGEIKQINK
-382 LEKQRISAGKEETVE
+382 LKKQQVNAGEQENVE
-397 INRQIKNAK
+397 LKRQIKNL
-406 GRISTAESYLKKNK
+406 ESRVSYDEKQLKKKK
-420 LISSEYEEQIRLL
+420 LITEELERQKNELINIGREELRL
-433 KKTGEYQQA
+433 A
-442 IVKAKSADK
+442 NSRSADK

-515 NELTNELKRADVAY
+515 NVLTNELKRADVAY

-539 QSIEATKQN
+539 QNIEATRQN

-692 IGQKAKDLKINLSD
+692 IGQKAKDLKIDLSD

>member
-25 LNNILANDNKAHA
+25 LNNVLANDNKAHV
-38 KIIGGLDLN
+38 KIIGELDLS

-77 SGIKVAEKQVVSSVK
+77 NSIKVAEKQVTSSVK

-117 QIDIIKTIE
+117 QIDIVKTIE
-126 NARKI
+126 NARKV

-139 FSWAKDSSGEVTQIT
+139 FSWTKDSSGEVAQIT

-222 GNEINAVNVAI
+222 GNEINAVNAAI
-233 DNLGKGG
+233 DNLGNGG

-284 TTIQEISNN
+284 ATIQEISNS
-293 FSKLKN
+293 FSKLKQ
-299 QPQEIVDLIQGLNTQ
+299 QPSEVSELIGNLNSQ
-314 LTKVKDTEENFGR
+314 LNKVNETESQFGR

-359 NSEAQQQASRY
+359 NSEAQQQAHYY
-370 NKIIENISLINK
+370 NKMFGEIKQINK
-382 LEKQRISAGKEETVE
+382 LKKQQVNAGEQENVE
-397 INRQIKNAK
+397 LKRQIKNL
-406 GRISTAESYLKKNK
+406 ESRVSYDEKQLKKKK
-420 LISSEYEEQIRLL
+420 LITEELERQKNELINIGREELRL
-433 KKTGEYQQA
+433 A
-442 IVKAKSADK
+442 NSRSADK

-539 QSIEATKQN
+539 QNIEATRQN

-585 ASLKKLLNASDL
+585 ASLKKFLNASDL

-692 IGQKAKDLKINLSD
+692 IGQKAKDLKIDLSD

>member
-25 LNNILANDNKAHA
+25 LNNVLANDNKAHA
-38 KIIGGLDLN
+38 KIIGELDLS

-77 SGIKVAEKQVVSSVK
+77 NSIKVAEKQVTSSVK

-117 QIDIIKTIE
+117 QIDIVKTIE
-126 NARKI
+126 NARKV

-139 FSWAKDSSGEVTQIT
+139 FSWTKDSSGEVTQIT

-197 DKAKSDYTAKLSA
+197 DKAKSKYTTLLSE
-210 FKSANKGIESGI
+210 FKSSNSGIETGLTK
-222 GNEINAVNVAI
+222 EIADVNNAIN
-233 DNLGKGG
+233 NLGKGG
-240 SIAEV
+240 SVAEV
-245 DKLFNSLKTTA
+245 DSLFNTLKTTA
-256 SNIRQ
+256 NEIKQ
-261 NLKSLTSSFNETTN
+261 NLDTTSSSFNKVTN

-284 TTIQEISNN
+284 ATIQEISNN

-341 VKKAETEIKSLQ
+341 VKKAETEIKNLQ

-359 NSEAQQQASRY
+359 NSEARQQAHYY
-370 NKIIENISLINK
+370 NKMFGEIKQINK
-382 LEKQRISAGKEETVE
+382 LKKQQVNAGEQENVE
-397 INRQIKNAK
+397 LKRQIKNL
-406 GRISTAESYLKKNK
+406 ESRVSYDEKQLKKKK
-420 LISSEYEEQIRLL
+420 LITEELERQKNELINIGREELRL
-433 KKTGEYQQA
+433 A
-442 IVKAKSADK
+442 NSRSADK

-539 QSIEATKQN
+539 QNIEATRQN

-692 IGQKAKDLKINLSD
+692 IGQKAKDLKIDLSD

>member
-1 MADDLKIRVPVEL
+1 MFVGF
-14 DTSKVKDDIPK
+14 
-25 LNNILANDNKAHA
+25 DN
-38 KIIGGLDLN
+38 
-47 KTQKKIQSQLATISK
+47 
-62 NLKIDIGGLNVTSIQ
+62 
-77 SGIKVAEKQVVSSVK
+77 
-92 NIKHEIQNIDTTLAE
+92 
-107 TFKAG
+107 F
-112 FNKDG
+112 
-117 QIDIIKTIE
+117 
-126 NARKI
+126 
-131 LSQFGNPT
+131 
-139 FSWAKDSSGEVTQIT
+139 
-154 AEVTSLTGQ
+154 
-163 VEKLKYALN
+163 Y
-172 ETNGSFD
+172 
-179 YLSGSSS
+179 
-186 EKGIL
+186 
-191 KLIADI
+191 
-197 DKAKSDYTAKLSA
+197 
-210 FKSANKGIESGI
+210 
-222 GNEINAVNVAI
+222 
-233 DNLGKGG
+233 KGG

-284 TTIQEISNN
+284 ATIQEISNS
-293 FSKLKN
+293 FSKLKQ
-299 QPQEIVDLIQGLNTQ
+299 QPSEVSDLISSLNSQ
-314 LTKVKDTEENFGR
+314 LNKVNETESQFGR
-327 NKQWSEEYRELVVS
+327 NEKWSKEYRELVVS

-433 KKTGEYQQA
+433 KKTGEYEQA

-539 QSIEATKQN
+539 QNIEATRQN

-561 ANTKAMSKNTFN
+561 ANTKAMGKNTFN

-597 TASDLKANVD
+597 TASDLKVNVD

-692 IGQKAKDLKINLSD
+692 IGQKAKDLKIDLSN

-896 NDLTDTSKAAVIEK
+896 NDLTDTSKAAIIEK

-948 EKYLDSIQGRVQGF
+948 EKYLDSIQGRIQGF

-1003 ETLIPTVMA
+1003 ETLIPAVMA

>member
-25 LNNILANDNKAHA
+25 LNNVLANDNKAHA
-38 KIIGGLDLN
+38 KIIGELDLN

-126 NARKI
+126 NARKV

-139 FSWAKDSSGEVTQIT
+139 FSWTKDSSGEVTQIT

-197 DKAKSDYTAKLSA
+197 DKAKSKYTTLLSE
-210 FKSANKGIESGI
+210 FKSSNSGIETGLTK
-222 GNEINAVNVAI
+222 EIADVNNAIN
-233 DNLGKGG
+233 NLGKGG
-240 SIAEV
+240 SVAEV
-245 DKLFNSLKTTA
+245 DSLFNTLKTTA
-256 SNIRQ
+256 NEIKQ
-261 NLKSLTSSFNETTN
+261 NLDTTSSSFNKVTN

-284 TTIQEISNN
+284 ATIQEISNN

-341 VKKAETEIKSLQ
+341 VKKAETEIKNLQ

-359 NSEAQQQASRY
+359 NSEAQQQAHYY
-370 NKIIENISLINK
+370 NKMFGEIKQINK
-382 LEKQRISAGKEETVE
+382 LKKQQVNAGEQENVE
-397 INRQIKNAK
+397 LKRQIKNLES
-406 GRISTAESYLKKNK
+406 RISYDEKQLKKKK
-420 LISSEYEEQIRLL
+420 LITEELERQKNELINIGKEELRL
-433 KKTGEYQQA
+433 A
-442 IVKAKSADK
+442 NSRSADK

-539 QSIEATKQN
+539 QNIEATRQN

-561 ANTKAMSKNTFN
+561 ANTKAMGKNTFN

-597 TASDLKANVD
+597 TVSDLKVNVD

-671 MTELRKVTDN
+671 MTDLRKVTDN

-692 IGQKAKDLKINLSD
+692 IGQKAKDLKIDLSD

>member
-25 LNNILANDNKAHA
+25 LNNVLANDNKAHA
-38 KIIGGLDLN
+38 KIIGELDLN

-77 SGIKVAEKQVVSSVK
+77 SSIKAAEKQVTSSVK

-126 NARKI
+126 NARKV

-139 FSWAKDSSGEVTQIT
+139 FSWTKDSSGEVTQIT

-284 TTIQEISNN
+284 ATIQEISNS
-293 FSKLKN
+293 FSKLKQQPSEVSELIGNLNSQLNKVNETEN
-299 QPQEIVDLIQGLNTQ
+299 Q
-314 LTKVKDTEENFGR
+314 FGR
-327 NKQWSEEYRELVVS
+327 NEKWSEEYRELVVS
-341 VKKAETEIKSLQ
+341 VKKAETEIKNLQ

-406 GRISTAESYLKKNK
+406 GRISTAESYLEKHK

-433 KKTGEYQQA
+433 KKTGEYEQA

-472 LETKWKESPIFNGE
+472 LETKWKESPIFSGE

-539 QSIEATKQN
+539 QSIEVTKQN

-692 IGQKAKDLKINLSD
+692 IGQKAKDLKIDLSD

-910 IAGKQRGNTITAL
+910 IAGR
-923 LTNMSQADKIVN
+923 V
-935 DSIGSA
+935 
-941 GSAMSEY
+941 
-948 EKYLDSIQGRVQGF
+948 YLNVQ
-962 QTSIENLSA
+962 
-971 TLINGDLVKF
+971 K
-981 GITSGT
+981 
-987 QIIDVL
+987 
-993 DNLISKFGVL
+993 
-1003 ETLIPTVMA
+1003 
-1012 GLSFKNVGK
+1012 
-1021 QLLKMP
+1021 
-1027 TYAQPQ
+1027 
-1033 TICA
+1033 CA

>member
-25 LNNILANDNKAHA
+25 LNNVLANDNKAHA
-38 KIIGGLDLN
+38 KIIGELDLN

-77 SGIKVAEKQVVSSVK
+77 SSIKAAEKQVTSSVK

-117 QIDIIKTIE
+117 QIDIVKTIE

-139 FSWAKDSSGEVTQIT
+139 FSWTKDSSGEVTQIT

-222 GNEINAVNVAI
+222 GNEINAVNAAI
-233 DNLGKGG
+233 DNLGNGG

-284 TTIQEISNN
+284 ATIQEISNS
-293 FSKLKN
+293 FSKLKQ
-299 QPQEIVDLIQGLNTQ
+299 QPSEVSELIGNLNSQ
-314 LTKVKDTEENFGR
+314 LNKVNETESQFGR

-359 NSEAQQQASRY
+359 NSEAQQQAHYY
-370 NKIIENISLINK
+370 NKMFGEIKQINK
-382 LEKQRISAGKEETVE
+382 LKKQQVNAGEQENVE
-397 INRQIKNAK
+397 LKRQIKNL
-406 GRISTAESYLKKNK
+406 ESRVSYDEKQLKKKK
-420 LISSEYEEQIRLL
+420 LITEELERQKNELINIGREELRL
-433 KKTGEYQQA
+433 A
-442 IVKAKSADK
+442 NSRSADK

-515 NELTNELKRADVAY
+515 NELTNALKRADVAY

-539 QSIEATKQN
+539 QNIEATRQN

-692 IGQKAKDLKINLSD
+692 IGQKAKDLKIDLSD

>member
-1 MADDLKIRVPVEL
+1 MVDDLKIRVPVEL

-25 LNNILANDNKAHA
+25 LNNVLANDNKAHA
-38 KIIGGLDLN
+38 KIIGELDLN

-126 NARKI
+126 NARKV

-139 FSWAKDSSGEVTQIT
+139 FSWTKDSSGEVTQIT

-191 KLIADI
+191 KLVADI

-284 TTIQEISNN
+284 ATIQEISNS
-293 FSKLKN
+293 FSKLKQ
-299 QPQEIVDLIQGLNTQ
+299 QPSEVSDLISSLNSQ
-314 LTKVKDTEENFGR
+314 LNKVNETESQFGR
-327 NKQWSEEYRELVVS
+327 NEKWSKEYRELVVS

-433 KKTGEYQQA
+433 KKTGEYEQA

-539 QSIEATKQN
+539 QNIEATRQN

-561 ANTKAMSKNTFN
+561 ANTKAMGKNTFN

-597 TASDLKANVD
+597 TASDLKVNVD

-671 MTELRKVTDN
+671 MTDLRKVTDN
-681 TNQQYAEFFDN
+681 TNQQYTEFFDN
-692 IGQKAKDLKINLSD
+692 IGQKAKDLKIDLSD

>member
-14 DTSKVKDDIPK
+14 DISKVKDDIPK
-25 LNNILANDNKAHA
+25 LNNVLANDNKAHA
-38 KIIGGLDLN
+38 KIIGGLDLS

-77 SGIKVAEKQVVSSVK
+77 NSIKVTEKQVTSSVK

-117 QIDIIKTIE
+117 QIDIVKTIE
-126 NARKI
+126 NARKV

-139 FSWAKDSSGEVTQIT
+139 FSWTKDSSGEVTQIA

-222 GNEINAVNVAI
+222 GNEINAVNAAI
-233 DNLGKGG
+233 DNLGNGG

-284 TTIQEISNN
+284 ATIQEISNS
-293 FSKLKN
+293 FSKLKQ
-299 QPQEIVDLIQGLNTQ
+299 QPSEVSELIGNLNSQ
-314 LTKVKDTEENFGR
+314 LNKVNETESQFGR
-327 NKQWSEEYRELVVS
+327 NEKWSEEYRELVVS

-406 GRISTAESYLKKNK
+406 GRISTAESYLEKHK

-433 KKTGEYQQA
+433 KKTGEYEQA

-503 DPKALDEYRIKL
+503 NPKALDEYRIKL

-648 TVISGISRE
+648 TVISGVSRE

-681 TNQQYAEFFDN
+681 TNQQYDEFFDN
-692 IGQKAKDLKINLSD
+692 IGQKAKDLKIDLSD

-896 NDLTDTSKAAVIEK
+896 NDLTDTSKAAIIEK
-910 IAGKQRGNTITAL
+910 IAGR
-923 LTNMSQADKIVN
+923 V
-935 DSIGSA
+935 
-941 GSAMSEY
+941 
-948 EKYLDSIQGRVQGF
+948 YLNVQ
-962 QTSIENLSA
+962 
-971 TLINGDLVKF
+971 K
-981 GITSGT
+981 
-987 QIIDVL
+987 
-993 DNLISKFGVL
+993 
-1003 ETLIPTVMA
+1003 
-1012 GLSFKNVGK
+1012 
-1021 QLLKMP
+1021 
-1027 TYAQPQ
+1027 
-1033 TICA
+1033 CA

>member
-25 LNNILANDNKAHA
+25 LNNVLANDNKAHV
-38 KIIGGLDLN
+38 KIIGELDLS

-77 SGIKVAEKQVVSSVK
+77 NSIKVAEKQVTSSVK

-117 QIDIIKTIE
+117 QIDIVKTIE
-126 NARKI
+126 NARKV

-139 FSWAKDSSGEVTQIT
+139 FSWTKDSSGEVAQIT

-233 DNLGKGG
+233 DNLGNGG

-245 DKLFNSLKTTA
+245 DKLFNSLKTTV

-261 NLKSLTSSFNETTN
+261 NLKSLTSSFNEATN

-284 TTIQEISNN
+284 ATIQEISNS
-293 FSKLKN
+293 FSKLKQ
-299 QPQEIVDLIQGLNTQ
+299 QPSEVSDLISSLNSQ
-314 LTKVKDTEENFGR
+314 LNKVNETESQFGR
-327 NKQWSEEYRELVVS
+327 NEKWSEEYRELVVS

-433 KKTGEYQQA
+433 KKTGEYEQA

-503 DPKALDEYRIKL
+503 NPKALDEYRIKL

-539 QSIEATKQN
+539 QNIEATRQN

-561 ANTKAMSKNTFN
+561 ANTKAMGKNTFN

-585 ASLKKLLNASDL
+585 VSLKKLLNASDL
-597 TASDLKANVD
+597 TANDLKANVD

>member
-25 LNNILANDNKAHA
+25 LNNVLANDNKAHA
-38 KIIGGLDLN
+38 KIIGELDLN

-77 SGIKVAEKQVVSSVK
+77 SSIKAAEKQVTSSVK

-126 NARKI
+126 NARKV

-139 FSWAKDSSGEVTQIT
+139 FSWTKDSSGEVTQIT

-222 GNEINAVNVAI
+222 GNEINAVNAAI
-233 DNLGKGG
+233 DNLGNGG

-284 TTIQEISNN
+284 ATIQEISNS
-293 FSKLKN
+293 FSKLKQ
-299 QPQEIVDLIQGLNTQ
+299 QPSEVSELIGNLNSQ
-314 LTKVKDTEENFGR
+314 LNKVNETESQFGR

-359 NSEAQQQASRY
+359 NSEAQQQAHYY
-370 NKIIENISLINK
+370 NKMFGEIKQINK
-382 LEKQRISAGKEETVE
+382 LKKQQVNAGEQENVE
-397 INRQIKNAK
+397 LKRQIKNL
-406 GRISTAESYLKKNK
+406 ESRVSYDEKQLKKKK
-420 LISSEYEEQIRLL
+420 LITEELERQKNELINIGREELRL
-433 KKTGEYQQA
+433 A
-442 IVKAKSADK
+442 NSRSADK

-539 QSIEATKQN
+539 QNIEATRQN

-692 IGQKAKDLKINLSD
+692 IGQKAKDLKIDLSD

>member
-14 DTSKVKDDIPK
+14 DTSKVQDDIPK

-38 KIIGGLDLN
+38 KIIGELDLN

-77 SGIKVAEKQVVSSVK
+77 SSIKAAEKQVTSSVK

-117 QIDIIKTIE
+117 QIDIVKTIE
-126 NARKI
+126 NARKV

-139 FSWAKDSSGEVTQIT
+139 FSWTKDSSGEVTQIT

-222 GNEINAVNVAI
+222 GNEINAVNAAI

-284 TTIQEISNN
+284 ATIQEISNS
-293 FSKLKN
+293 FSKLKQQPSEVSELISNLNSQLNKVNETEN
-299 QPQEIVDLIQGLNTQ
+299 Q
-314 LTKVKDTEENFGR
+314 FGR
-327 NKQWSEEYRELVVS
+327 NEKWSEEYRELVVS

-406 GRISTAESYLKKNK
+406 GRISTAERYLKKNK

-433 KKTGEYQQA
+433 KKTGEYEQA

-486 FQEKFNELKTS
+486 FQEKFNKLKTS

-539 QSIEATKQN
+539 QNIEATRQN

-561 ANTKAMSKNTFN
+561 VNTKAMSKNTFN

-671 MTELRKVTDN
+671 MTDLRKVTDN

-692 IGQKAKDLKINLSD
+692 IGQKAKDLKIDLSD

>member
-25 LNNILANDNKAHA
+25 LNNVLANDNKAHA
-38 KIIGGLDLN
+38 KIIGELDLN

-77 SGIKVAEKQVVSSVK
+77 SSIKAAEKQVTSSVK

-117 QIDIIKTIE
+117 QIDIVKTIE
-126 NARKI
+126 NARKV

-139 FSWAKDSSGEVTQIT
+139 FSWTKDSSGEVTQIT
-154 AEVTSLTGQ
+154 AEITSLTGQ

-222 GNEINAVNVAI
+222 GNEINAVNAAI

-284 TTIQEISNN
+284 ATIQEISNS
-293 FSKLKN
+293 FSKLKQ
-299 QPQEIVDLIQGLNTQ
+299 QPSEVSELISNLNSQ
-314 LTKVKDTEENFGR
+314 LNKVNETESQFGR
-327 NKQWSEEYRELVVS
+327 NEKWSEEYRELVVS

-353 LLEKSD
+353 LLERSD
-359 NSEAQQQASRY
+359 NSEAQQQAHYY
-370 NKIIENISLINK
+370 NKMFGEIKQINK
-382 LEKQRISAGKEETVE
+382 LKKQQVNAGEQENVE
-397 INRQIKNAK
+397 LKRQIKNL
-406 GRISTAESYLKKNK
+406 ESRVSYDEKQLKKKK
-420 LISSEYEEQIRLL
+420 LITEELERQKNELINIGREELRL
-433 KKTGEYQQA
+433 A
-442 IVKAKSADK
+442 NSRSADK

-539 QSIEATKQN
+539 QNIEATRQN

-561 ANTKAMSKNTFN
+561 ANTKAMGKNTFN

-671 MTELRKVTDN
+671 MTDLRKVTDN
-681 TNQQYAEFFDN
+681 TNQQYTEFFDN
-692 IGQKAKDLKINLSD
+692 IGQKAKDLKIDLSD

-1003 ETLIPTVMA
+1003 KTLIPTVMA

>member
-25 LNNILANDNKAHA
+25 LNNVLANDNKAHA
-38 KIIGGLDLN
+38 KIIGELDLN

-77 SGIKVAEKQVVSSVK
+77 SSIKAAEKQVTSSVK

-117 QIDIIKTIE
+117 QIDIVKTIE
-126 NARKI
+126 NARKV

-139 FSWAKDSSGEVTQIT
+139 FSWTKDSSGEVAQIT

-222 GNEINAVNVAI
+222 GNEINAVNAAI
-233 DNLGKGG
+233 DNLGNGG

-284 TTIQEISNN
+284 ATIQEISNS
-293 FSKLKN
+293 FSKLKQ
-299 QPQEIVDLIQGLNTQ
+299 QPSEVSELIGNLNSQ
-314 LTKVKDTEENFGR
+314 LNKVNETESQFGR

-359 NSEAQQQASRY
+359 NSEAQQQAHYY
-370 NKIIENISLINK
+370 NKMFGEIKQINK
-382 LEKQRISAGKEETVE
+382 LKKQQVNAGEQENVE
-397 INRQIKNAK
+397 LKRQIKNL
-406 GRISTAESYLKKNK
+406 ESRVSYDEKQLKKKK
-420 LISSEYEEQIRLL
+420 LITEELERQKNELINIGREELRL
-433 KKTGEYQQA
+433 A
-442 IVKAKSADK
+442 NSRSADK

-539 QSIEATKQN
+539 QNIEATRQN

-692 IGQKAKDLKINLSD
+692 IGQKAKDLKIDLSD